1 VVKAGECERLEE
13 ALAAL
18 YDVIR
23 VDAFDSNGLKE
34 LSKCATGK
42 RKVVE
47 RPAEH

>member
-1 VVKAGECERLEE
+1 VNADECEKLEE
-13 ALAAL
+13 ALTAL

-23 VDAFDSNGLKE
+23 VDAFDSDGLKK

-47 RPAEH
+47 RPVGH